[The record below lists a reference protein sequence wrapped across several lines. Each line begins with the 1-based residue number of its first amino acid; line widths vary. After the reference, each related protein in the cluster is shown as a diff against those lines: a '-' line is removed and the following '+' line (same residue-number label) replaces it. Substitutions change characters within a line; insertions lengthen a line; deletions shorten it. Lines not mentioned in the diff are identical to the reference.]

1 MEGQDLEDV
10 QTFVYL
16 GSKIAAKGEA
26 DVDVQAR
33 LNKAL
38 GIFNKLGPIWRSNTI
53 RNEVKLRLYSS
64 IVVPTAIYACET
76 WRRTANLER
85 KLNVFH
91 RKCLRRILRIS
102 WRDHV
107 TNAELLR
114 RARQKNL
121 QTIVNE
127 RRLKMAGHVMR
138 LPQRRPARTALDW
151 VPPNLRR
158 GRGRPKKTWRS
169 TLIEDLG
176 TANLTLVEEIRT
188 AQNRNNWRLIV
199 DLCSQRNGRH

>member
-138 LPQRRPARTALDW
+138 LPQEGLREQLWIGSHRTYDAEEEGRRRHGEVRL
-151 VPPNLRR
+151 L
-158 GRGRPKKTWRS
+158 KTWVW
-169 TLIEDLG
+169 LI
-176 TANLTLVEEIRT
+176 
-188 AQNRNNWRLIV
+188 
-199 DLCSQRNGRH
+199 